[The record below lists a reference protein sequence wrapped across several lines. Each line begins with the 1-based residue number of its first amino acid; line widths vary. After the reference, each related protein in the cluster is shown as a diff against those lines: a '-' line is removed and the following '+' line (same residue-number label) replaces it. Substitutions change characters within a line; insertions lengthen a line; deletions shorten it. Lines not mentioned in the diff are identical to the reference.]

1 MASKRMFSMDVVGSD
16 EFLDLPASA
25 QNLYFH
31 LNMRA
36 DDDGFVNNARTVT
49 RIVGSSEDDL
59 DLLEESG
66 LLMIYGS
73 VVVIRHWHVH
83 NQINPQWYIPTRY
96 RDLLG
101 SLTLLSNG
109 AYTDRPDI
117 TYRP

>member
-36 DDDGFVNNARTVT
+36 DDDGFINNPRAVM
-49 RIVGSSEDDL
+49 RIIGASDEDL
-59 DLLEESG
+59 ELLEEND

-73 VVVIRHWHVH
+73 VVVVRHWHVH

-96 RDLLG
+96 RELLSG
-101 SLTLLSNG
+101 LTLMSNG
-109 AYTDRPDI
+109 AYTDRPG
-117 TYRP
+117 TKH